1 MEAIFSGFN
10 PRRHI
15 QAEILKN
22 LPNAFR
28 HATND
33 VCEILYKGLQRI
45 LMGNFGANDVRSSTK
60 VPKGFP
66 FRISIDCV
74 KASLLFLI

>member
-1 MEAIFSGFN
+1 MGLIWRILGLPISK
-10 PRRHI
+10 

-28 HATND
+28 RATND
-33 VCEILYKGLQRI
+33 VCGILYKGFQRI

-66 FRISIDCV
+66 KETLV
-74 KASLLFLI
+74 

>member
-1 MEAIFSGFN
+1 MRFYCNN
-10 PRRHI
+10 PWNRIMFGADLEDSRPTHFKTSRN
-15 QAEILKN
+15 LKKN

-28 HATND
+28 RATND
-33 VCEILYKGLQRI
+33 VCEILYKGFQRI

-66 FRISIDCV
+66 
-74 KASLLFLI
+74 